1 MEQKAQ
7 FKGKYVHNKGTYVM
21 DLPIIIFKD
30 GNNEIVYCP
39 ALDLSGYGKNE
50 DDAKESFKV
59 CLGEFFKYTT
69 NKNTLR
75 KELCRLGWVI
85 KNSKN
90 KPMLPPSMSQL
101 LEENDN
107 FSNIFNN
114 YPFRKIDEQIEIPA
128 LSA

>member
-1 MEQKAQ
+1 MGQKAK
-7 FKGKYVHNKGTYVM
+7 FEGAWADKKNTYIM
-21 DLPIIIFKD
+21 SLPVIIFKD
-30 GNNEIVYCP
+30 GESEIVYCP

-50 DDAKESFKV
+50 NEAKESFKV
-59 CLGEFFKYTT
+59 SVNEFFKYST

-75 KELCRLGWVI
+75 LELKRLGWEL
-85 KNSKN
+85 KKSKK
-90 KPMLPPSMSQL
+90 KPMLPPPMSKL

-114 YPFRKIDEQIEIPA
+114 YPFRKIDQQIEMPA